1 MIRRPTR
8 STRTDTL
15 CPYTTRFRSRSG
27 SDQRWLLVLS
37 SALIDSIDLYVR
49 YLDGRIE
56 HRLSGDTLAFASRA
70 LSYCHLNFWF
80 DISNGADFDLLL
92 RAPRRS
98 PIQLPLAIYSPGAFP
113 ELGHNPQPGTR

>member
-37 SALIDSIDLYVR
+37 YALIDSIDLYVR
-49 YLDGRIE
+49 YPDGRIE
-56 HRLSGDTLAFASRA
+56 HRMSGDTLAFASRA
-70 LSYCHLNFWF
+70 VSYRHPNFWI
-80 DISNGADFDLLL
+80 DIANGEDVDLLL
-92 RAPRRS
+92 RAQSRS
-98 PIQLPLAIYSPGAFP
+98 SIQLPQIGRA
-113 ELGHNPQPGTR
+113 HV